1 MTVTDICDEARSLLN
16 DTKVVGGTI
25 YTDDVLL
32 PHAKKAWLELQN
44 KYIAAG
50 IPFPQTISAPITVAA
65 LSLILTL
72 PSDFVS
78 PIQLRE
84 RTPNDTTWIP
94 MTSRRWEPDDPMQ
107 SVLGVWS
114 YHDGAINFRGATTER
129 QVKLYYYKSFAVIV
143 DQTTTIPF
151 DEAKSVLASRIAA
164 IAARYRGGAPE
175 RADSLDQDAQVNLDL
190 ILSTKIRQRQVTPV
204 RRLPYKFR
212 GAVRR
217 RPWTI

>member
-1 MTVTDICDEARSLLN
+1 MTVTDILDESRSLLN

-32 PHAKKAWLELQN
+32 PAAKKAWLELQN
-44 KYIAAG
+44 KYLEAG
-50 IPFPQTISAPITVAA
+50 IPYPQAISAPITVNA
-65 LSLILTL
+65 LALTLTL

-94 MTSRRWEPDDPMQ
+94 MTSRRWEPDDPMLT
-107 SVLGVWS
+107 VLGVWAFR
-114 YHDGAINFRGATTER
+114 DGVIYFRGATQQR
-129 QVKLYYYKSFAVIV
+129 QVKLYYYKSFAVIAGV
-143 DQTTTIPF
+143 STVIPY
-151 DEAKSVLASRIAA
+151 DEAKSTLAARIAA
-164 IAARYRGGAPE
+164 IAARYRGGMPE
-175 RADSLDQDAQVNLDL
+175 RADSLDQDAQINLSMIISQKVKQQQ
-190 ILSTKIRQRQVTPV
+190 ILPV